1 MALGNVKY
9 DLKKN
14 HISFTFMLYRN
25 AKQKIQT
32 LAQNIRQG
40 FPLNIPHIW
49 TFGRQKVKRDAV
61 RSDMW

>member
-1 MALGNVKY
+1 
-9 DLKKN
+9 
-14 HISFTFMLYRN
+14 MLYRN